1 MKNIIEF
8 KGVTKKYGEKTAIDD
23 VTFTVEKGDIFGYL
37 GPNGSGKTTSIRMM
51 LDLLHVSSGEIL
63 LFGKPIGK
71 NDIRKKIGI
80 CLDDEGFYPELT
92 AYQNLEYF
100 DRIYNDASGRKKR
113 IDEFIDRVGL
123 SNSNSELVGN
133 FSKGMKRRLGIARAL
148 LNNPELLILDEPTN
162 GLDPDG
168 QKYVSELLMYLSG
181 KTTVFLSSHN
191 LNIIEDLCNKV
202 AIIKNRLLFCDK
214 MDSIACN
221 HTILY
226 NLTFSN
232 KKDSYEFINQLDTVD
247 HSVIDDRLIV
257 RVNEAE
263 QQLAEKLIKEHGLV
277 IESKKNSDRKLE
289 NLYFSVLKED

>member
-1 MKNIIEF
+1 MKNVIEF

-23 VTFTVEKGDIFGYL
+23 VTFAVEKGDIFGYL

-51 LDLLHVSSGEIL
+51 LDLLHVTSGEIL
-63 LFGKPIGK
+63 LFGMPIGK

-123 SNSNSELVGN
+123 SNSKSELVGN

-191 LNIIEDLCNKV
+191 LNIIEDVCNKV

-214 MDSIACN
+214 MDSIAHN

-232 KKDSYEFINQLDTVD
+232 KKDSYKFINQLDTVD

-263 QQLAEKLIKEHGLV
+263 RQLAENLMKEHGLV